1 MTVTQKYE
9 VETTRKI
16 SNYEQNIKNIS
27 IELENYRM
35 KINELEKIRKA
46 MQKQKERALKDKEK
60 F

>member
-35 KINELEKIRKA
+35 KINELEKIR
-46 MQKQKERALKDKEK
+46 MNNEQ
-60 F
+60 